1 VPVAA
6 RIRRFRSTELGG
18 LTGDALHVGVWQA
31 AISVADLVQLSLITH
46 ILGLTEFG
54 RLALAMSF
62 VILVGQFFDLRVGA
76 AATKFG
82 SARLAAGEIEGF
94 AGVLQLSYLLD
105 GLTGVA
111 GFAVVAGLAPLVGPS
126 LIGDNGTALVIL
138 YACTLLISTVDE
150 SSVSVLRV
158 MDRFRLLTW
167 CGVALEA
174 LRIGLIGAALAI
186 SPSLTSV
193 LLALIAYDLAAAAI
207 NLLLANHVFSRT
219 FGRSFLQRSLSAF
232 REKKQM
238 VRMALHTNLVSYA
251 RLAQVQLPTL
261 LLGAVGTATQVGVYK
276 VGTAGGT
283 IVGRL
288 ADPGYAAVLPRLSRL
303 WASRRLDDIRSL
315 IRASTVVSGA
325 VVGVALIVVILLRE
339 PILRLLGGE
348 GGGAAATVLVLAGIG
363 QAVNGLFFWNT
374 GLLYASGRSGSVAA
388 ISVLGTALQ
397 TALVVGL
404 IPSLGADGA
413 ALALL
418 VTLIATNIVATVL
431 CLRVL
436 QEPPAS
442 RPSPPITDPPVAASR
457 SGLQA

>member
-1 VPVAA
+1 VSLTT

-18 LTGDALHVGVWQA
+18 LTGDAFQVGIWQA
-31 AISVADLVQLSLITH
+31 AISLADLAQLALITH
-46 ILGLTEFG
+46 ILGLAEFG
-54 RLALAMSF
+54 RLAVAMSF

-82 SARLAAGEIEGF
+82 SARLAAGEVDGF

-105 GLTGVA
+105 GLTGLA
-111 GFAVVAGLAPLVGPS
+111 GFAVVAGLAPFVGPS
-126 LIGDNGTALVIL
+126 LVGNHGTVLIIL

-158 MDRFRLLTW
+158 MDRFHLLTAW
-167 CGVALEA
+167 GVSLEVLRIALIGVALA
-174 LRIGLIGAALAI
+174 V

-193 LLALIAYDLAAAAI
+193 LLALIGYDLAGAAV

-219 FGRSFLQRSLSAF
+219 FGRSFVRRSFSAF
-232 REKKQM
+232 GEKKRM
-238 VRMALHTNLVSYA
+238 VHMAIHTNLVSYA

-261 LLGAVGTATQVGVYK
+261 LLGALGTTTQVGLYK
-276 VGTAGGT
+276 VGSAGGT

-303 WASRRLDDIRSL
+303 WAARRLDDVRSL
-315 IRASTVVSGA
+315 IRASSVVAGA
-325 VVGVALIVVILLRE
+325 VMGAALIAVILLRE

-348 GGGAAATVLVLAGIG
+348 AGGAAATVLVLVGIG

-374 GLLYASGRSGSVAA
+374 GLLYASGRSGVVAV
-388 ISVLGTALQ
+388 ISVFGALLQ
-397 TALVVGL
+397 TALLVSL
-404 IPSLGADGA
+404 IPSLAAEGA

-418 VTLIATNIVATVL
+418 ITMVTTNIFATVL
-431 CLRVL
+431 SLRVL
-436 QEPPAS
+436 DQPPSSHPSEPIADS
-442 RPSPPITDPPVAASR
+442 PVAPSQ